1 MFGEITRMWWLFLI
15 TGIAWVII
23 ALVVLRF
30 DTTSLA
36 TVGALLGVV
45 FLLAGLKEFMLW
57 TVRRSWR
64 WAHFVLG
71 VIFVIAAIA
80 AFATPYSTFWSPASI
95 LGFLLVLKGS
105 LDIIASAM
113 TKDVNELGGLAA
125 DRHPRADPWLLGF
138 PAVLPRSRGADPD
151 LGGAHGVVPG
161 HFGDR
166 SGVPGSPAARDRH
179 VTSRE
184 TSARQ
189 RRRSLHADHHV
200 NGGSAGR
207 LIGVVKRRVGRG
219 RPGADAGRG

>member
-1 MFGEITRMWWLFLI
+1 
-15 TGIAWVII
+15 VII

-36 TVGALLGVV
+36 TVGALLAVV
-45 FLLAGLKEFMLW
+45 FLLAGLNEFMIW

-64 WAHFVLG
+64 WAHFALG

-80 AFATPYSTFWSPASI
+80 AFATPYNGFWALASI

-105 LDIIASAM
+105 LDINIIASVM
-113 TKDVNELGGLAA
+113 TKDVNELWGLG
-125 DRHPRADPWLLGF
+125 LLTGIFELILGF
-138 PAVLPRSRGADPD
+138 WASQQLFPARAALI
-151 LGGAHGVVPG
+151 LIWGGAHGVVPR

-184 TSARQ
+184 TSRI
-189 RRRSLHADHHV
+189 S
-200 NGGSAGR
+200 
-207 LIGVVKRRVGRG
+207 IGV
-219 RPGADAGRG
+219 PCLPTIT